1 VIRVKKPR
9 NIVYGVDD
17 VPPHGVLLLSGVQ
30 HVGLVAIFLLV
41 PVIAGRQAGLPPEKI
56 IDVLSLSMV
65 VMAVGPILHALRR
78 GPVGSGYLCPPIF
91 AAAYLPASLLALKAG
106 GLPLMF
112 GMTIFA
118 GLVEITVSRVLRPLR
133 PFLPPEIAGFV
144 VALIGVTIGLLGFRN
159 VFGIGLAEPPGAASY
174 AVAAVTLALMV
185 GLNVWT
191 TGAFKIF
198 CALIGM
204 VSGYVMAIVAGVLPV
219 ADLERLAVAPIAH
232 FPALDHL
239 GWSFDAELVVPFVV
253 AAVAASLRAIGDL
266 TICQKTND
274 ADWVRSDFGSI
285 SGGALANGIGTLL
298 SGVLGTVGLNT
309 STSNVGLA
317 AATGITSRY
326 VAFAVG
332 GIYLTLAFLP
342 KAATVFAIMPAP
354 VVGATLLFAA
364 ALVFVNGLIIIT
376 SRMLDS
382 RRIFVIGLSFM
393 LALAADVF
401 QPFFSQL
408 PPGFRVFTSSS
419 IVVGTLAALLLN
431 LIFRLGIRRTQTLEV
446 NPMAVDA
453 QQIEEFMQTHGAA
466 WGARRDVIDR
476 ARFNLMQSIELLAD
490 SGVATGALT
499 ISASFDEFSL
509 DVRVSYDGAPLELPD
524 KRPTNEEIIASYE
537 GQYRLAGYMLR
548 NLADRVQVHNRSGR
562 TTVVFHFDH

>member
-1 VIRVKKPR
+1 LKKPP

-17 VPPHGVLLLSGVQ
+17 IPPRSVLLLSGVQ

-41 PVIAGRQAGLPPEKI
+41 PVIACRQAGLSADKI

-65 VMAVGPILHALRR
+65 VMAVGPILFALRR
-78 GPVGSGYLCPPIF
+78 GAVGSGYLCPPIF

-118 GLVEITVSRVLRPLR
+118 GAVEIALSRVLRPLR

-144 VALIGVTIGLLGFRN
+144 VAMIGVTIGLLGFRN
-159 VFGIGLAEPPGAASY
+159 VFGVGLAEPP
-174 AVAAVTLALMV
+174 VAAAYTIAAATLAIMV

-204 VSGYVMAIVAGVLPV
+204 VAGYLMAIAAGVLPV
-219 ADLERLAVAPIAH
+219 ADLERLAAAPIAH
-232 FPALDHL
+232 VPKIEHL
-239 GWSFDAELVVPFVV
+239 GWAFDTDLVVPFMV

-274 ADWVRSDFGSI
+274 ADWVRPDFITI

-298 SGVLGTVGLNT
+298 SGMLGTIGLNT

-342 KAATVFAIMPAP
+342 KAGTIFAIMPAP
-354 VVGATLLFAA
+354 VVGATLLFAS
-364 ALVFVNGLIIIT
+364 ALVFVNGFIIIT

-393 LALAADVF
+393 VALAADVY

-408 PPGFRVFTSSS
+408 PAGVRVFTSSS
-419 IVVGTLAALLLN
+419 LVLGTLAALLLN
-431 LIFRLGIRRTQTLEV
+431 LVFRLGVRRTQMLEV
-446 NPMAVDA
+446 NPAAVNV
-453 QQIEEFMQTHGAA
+453 QQIDEFMHTHGAA

-490 SGVATGALT
+490 SGVTQGPLT
-499 ISASFDEFSL
+499 VAASFDEFSL
-509 DVRVSYDGAPLELPD
+509 DVRVSYDGAPLQLTD
-524 KRPTNEEIIASYE
+524 KRPTNDEIIASYE

-548 NLADRVQVHNRSGR
+548 NLADRVQVSNRGGR
-562 TTVVFHFDH
+562 TTVAFHFDH